1 MKAKKIISLVLVLAV
16 MLGTFATIFS
26 FSASA
31 IDNADGTYSPS
42 EGTETYRYY
51 FVMPKA
57 WENEYYEKNGS
68 TPGFYFWGGTD
79 HCNEVGKTGGKDWPG
94 YRMKKVEG
102 QDYLYYL
109 DIPKDNPYG
118 IFSNFV
124 DGGMDPEDPIFLSGC
139 QTVDLRLSDNTEC
152 GPADYAEEL
161 KLKGFSELIEDA
173 WDNGTMDQFGENAD
187 CFEYLYGDIFM
198 TYNKMIFIVDLSIVE
213 VEGLSENTTKP
224 KNGGQWFFLYD
235 NGYYGS
241 WPTKEMAEEQAA
253 NGNGVYATLESAIN
267 QDASELPSQD
277 PSVEPTTKN
286 APTQAVTDGTQK
298 GSGKAT
304 PDTSTP
310 LKSSSASNAV
320 TTNKSAI
327 QTGDVVYA
335 IALLTILALAA
346 GVVFF
351 VRRKRFN

>member
-1 MKAKKIISLVLVLAV
+1 
-16 MLGTFATIFS
+16 
-26 FSASA
+26 
-31 IDNADGTYSPS
+31 
-42 EGTETYRYY
+42 
-51 FVMPKA
+51 
-57 WENEYYEKNGS
+57 
-68 TPGFYFWGGTD
+68 
-79 HCNEVGKTGGKDWPG
+79 
-94 YRMKKVEG
+94 
-102 QDYLYYL
+102 
-109 DIPKDNPYG
+109 
-118 IFSNFV
+118 
-124 DGGMDPEDPIFLSGC
+124 
-139 QTVDLRLSDNTEC
+139 
-152 GPADYAEEL
+152 
-161 KLKGFSELIEDA
+161 
-173 WDNGTMDQFGENAD
+173 
-187 CFEYLYGDIFM
+187 
-198 TYNKMIFIVDLSIVE
+198 
-213 VEGLSENTTKP
+213 
-224 KNGGQWFFLYD
+224 
-235 NGYYGS
+235 
-241 WPTKEMAEEQAA
+241 MAEEQAA